1 MPIHMAASTAGGLV
15 ACCMFDDDRCGDG
28 GGNNFTNDNTG
39 HYGLVW
45 FGLIWFGNEAD
56 FVTKVVEDFVPIL
69 WSLVESR
76 VGCGGNGSQRVGCV
90 CPNFGSSS
98 SFIHRPS

>member
-39 HYGLVW
+39 HYGWVGVALVVVSLW
-45 FGLIWFGNEAD
+45 F
-56 FVTKVVEDFVPIL
+56 
-69 WSLVESR
+69 R
-76 VGCGGNGSQRVGCV
+76 
-90 CPNFGSSS
+90 
-98 SFIHRPS
+98 